1 MIVSEN
7 TGTASFI
14 ENGKN
19 GYKVPAGDP
28 VALAEAIEKWY
39 YIRRSCQYWGRLPE
53 KYMMRISQW
62 IFLKRILKC

>member
-1 MIVSEN
+1 MSEN

-28 VALAEAIEKWY
+28 VALAEAIEKMVLY
-39 YIRRSCQYWGRLPE
+39 KEKLPILGRLPE
-53 KYMMRISQW
+53 KYMMRILQW